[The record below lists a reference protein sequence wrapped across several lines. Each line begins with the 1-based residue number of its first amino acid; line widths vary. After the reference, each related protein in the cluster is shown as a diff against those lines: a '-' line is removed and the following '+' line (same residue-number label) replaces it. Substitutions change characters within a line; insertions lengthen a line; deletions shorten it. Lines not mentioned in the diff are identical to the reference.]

1 MTDNQNPGQYG
12 GQPSQGPGPQGGPGQ
27 PQPGYGQQPQPGYG
41 QQPQPG
47 YGQQPQPGYQQPPSG
62 YGQQPQSGYGQQ
74 QPGYGQ
80 QGYGQPGPY
89 QNYQGAQQPPQKNS
103 SGKIIGIVVG
113 AVGVLA
119 IAGLAFALLGGGDD
133 GPDVPPPPPVS
144 QTPADPETTEPA
156 EPETTEPADPETTE
170 PAEPETTEPA
180 DPETTEPTEPETE
193 DPQPPAGAIDVGNGM
208 SVVPAAGWSVADQS
222 DNGVLLTDA
231 AGRVFLVNTGNSAN
245 PEAEVAQLVDN
256 LTQDG
261 TDVSKGEVQVADVH
275 PDLAVASQLAI
286 MTTTGG
292 SGTTELGL
300 FAVISSRTAD
310 QVGFASVLLV
320 PAADFEDEAVLTQ
333 ADEMLN
339 SVFISQLGG

>member
-1 MTDNQNPGQYG
+1 MH
-12 GQPSQGPGPQGGPGQ
+12 
-27 PQPGYGQQPQPGYG
+27 
-41 QQPQPG
+41 
-47 YGQQPQPGYQQPPSG
+47 
-62 YGQQPQSGYGQQ
+62 
-74 QPGYGQ
+74 
-80 QGYGQPGPY
+80 
-89 QNYQGAQQPPQKNS
+89 
-103 SGKIIGIVVG
+103 
-113 AVGVLA
+113 
-119 IAGLAFALLGGGDD
+119 
-133 GPDVPPPPPVS
+133 VS
-144 QTPADPETTEPA
+144 HLSLYDFR
-156 EPETTEPADPETTE
+156 
-170 PAEPETTEPA
+170 
-180 DPETTEPTEPETE
+180 
-193 DPQPPAGAIDVGNGM
+193 
-208 SVVPAAGWSVADQS
+208 SY
-222 DNGVLLTDA
+222 
-231 AGRVFLVNTGNSAN
+231 